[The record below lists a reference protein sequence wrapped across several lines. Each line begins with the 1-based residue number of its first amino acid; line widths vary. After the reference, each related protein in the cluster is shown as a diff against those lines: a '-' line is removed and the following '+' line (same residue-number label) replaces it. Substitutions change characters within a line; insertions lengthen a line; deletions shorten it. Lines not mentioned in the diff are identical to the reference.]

1 MYKYVTK
8 VAKPLAHS
16 FSGRNNLCHHALVI
30 SKDKNELLGLLKQCP
45 GRNLNAMVTNTAPKE
60 VRAKAPPRKKSLN
73 IAAYMSAEDVS
84 HCLLA
89 KTVNHS

>member
-1 MYKYVTK
+1 MVNSISNSPYNMYKYVTK

-45 GRNLNAMVTNTAPKE
+45 GRDLNAMATNTAPKE
-60 VRAKAPPRKKSLN
+60 VRAKVPPRKKSLN
-73 IAAYMSAEDVS
+73 IAE
-84 HCLLA
+84 
-89 KTVNHS
+89 TPT